1 MTPIV
6 HGTSSSGTSLPPGL
20 PPVLFENDDILAVN
34 KPEGIASVAERH
46 EEKENL
52 FSRLSSKAE
61 GKLYVVHRLD
71 KEASGVILFAK
82 NAGTHRFLN
91 EQFSH
96 WTIKK
101 TYVALAHGVITEE
114 DGTIDRPLR
123 QFGSGRMGID
133 PDRGKACRTKFVVTE
148 RFRRATL
155 LRVHPLSGRRH
166 QIRVHLYSIGHP
178 ILGDRF
184 YGDRAT
190 QREFARLMLHA
201 EKIAFLLPPGE
212 ELTVEAPLPESF
224 QVILDA
230 VAKNERPRAPWA

>member
-1 MTPIV
+1 MTPII

-20 PPVLFENDDILAVN
+20 PSILFENDDILAVN

-52 FSRLSSKAE
+52 LSRFSSKAE

-91 EQFSH
+91 EQFSR
-96 WTIKK
+96 WTVRK
-101 TYVALAHGVITEE
+101 TYVALVHGVIPEE
-114 DGTIDRPLR
+114 GGTVDRPLR
-123 QFGSGRMGID
+123 QFGSGRMGVD
-133 PDRGKACRTKFVVTE
+133 PDRGKECRTEFFVTE
-148 RFRRATL
+148 RFRRTTL

-166 QIRVHLYSIGHP
+166 QIRVHLYSLGHP
-178 ILGDRF
+178 IVGDRF
-184 YGDRAT
+184 YGDRAI

-201 EKIAFLLPPGE
+201 QGITFLIPSGD

-224 QVILDA
+224 RVILDA
-230 VAKNERPRAPWA
+230 VEKN